1 MSAGEA
7 GAADRYHGNPSAISA
22 SVSRA
27 GKGCAGMI
35 CVDGSRE
42 RDEEWRTES
51 RGIECKR
58 SGKGKR
64 QQEGGLGR
72 EYRKELAGGARSEES
87 EESEQTA
94 LSRGLVRAQP
104 STVLV
109 SR

>member
-1 MSAGEA
+1 
-7 GAADRYHGNPSAISA
+7 
-22 SVSRA
+22 
-27 GKGCAGMI
+27 MI

-72 EYRKELAGGARSEES
+72 VYRKELADEARRARSS
-87 EESEQTA
+87 A

>member
-1 MSAGEA
+1 
-7 GAADRYHGNPSAISA
+7 
-22 SVSRA
+22 
-27 GKGCAGMI
+27 MI